1 MIDVNTPV
9 ILPMGT
15 GLTGRMADDEKQV
28 LEEMEDAI
36 AVATTNLGLVPG
48 VAFQARVMQLA
59 QLSTAHKTVCFT
71 WPDTKL
77 LFTVGNPWK
86 SFNNCITSCNPTA
99 VGISDNQG

>member
-15 GLTGRMADDEKQV
+15 GLTGRMGDDEKQV

-59 QLSTAHKTVCFT
+59 QLSTAHKTVGIYILHTTISAIPRCLNHT
-71 WPDTKL
+71 AKRT
-77 LFTVGNPWK
+77 LFLSK
-86 SFNNCITSCNPTA
+86 
-99 VGISDNQG
+99 